1 MEPIYWKQKDG
12 TLISVDDM
20 SINHLRNTLKM
31 IIKNLNKIEAKQV
44 KPTPKFELHG
54 DIAQDH
60 FDSFANNWQVEQAYA
75 QILTHPGVPSVYW
88 KHYFEWGSDLQN
100 KISALI
106 NARKIAGVT
115 SGSRVDMQGNARTAG
130 VYAARIT
137 GSHGMLYVRIG
148 GNEQKWQPSDSGYAD
163 YREYARGAGWQ
174 VCVRDRQ

>member
-60 FDSFANNWQVEQAYA
+60 FDMMMDKEYGDQ
-75 QILTHPGVPSVYW
+75 
-88 KHYFEWGSDLQN
+88 FEDQW
-100 KISALI
+100 
-106 NARKIAGVT
+106 
-115 SGSRVDMQGNARTAG
+115 
-130 VYAARIT
+130 
-137 GSHGMLYVRIG
+137 
-148 GNEQKWQPSDSGYAD
+148 
-163 YREYARGAGWQ
+163 
-174 VCVRDRQ
+174 